1 MKIEKTQAT
10 TTKQK
15 KTAKRNGMW
24 QKRNYFAGPIE
35 ANDNNGDN
43 EDSTTT
49 IVKLPNI
56 YPIRKK
62 KKNYSNKLFNS
73 NNKCGTHSRIFFF
86 FLHIFWSLNFFSLR
100 LGSHFGY
107 DDVVVIVVAD
117 SMCSMEFLR
126 IHLNSFLFGSLGS
139 LKQKKNR
146 RRRQQQM
153 MENKR
158 CVKDSTQRN
167 QPKKNV

>member
-1 MKIEKTQAT
+1 
-10 TTKQK
+10 
-15 KTAKRNGMW
+15 MW

-43 EDSTTT
+43 EDSTTTRTTTT

-126 IHLNSFLFGSLGS
+126 IHLNSFLFGSLGCFEAKK
-139 LKQKKNR
+139 KQTTTTTTDDGKQEMCKRQHSTKPTKKNCI
-146 RRRQQQM
+146 
-153 MENKR
+153 K
-158 CVKDSTQRN
+158 CYLYA
-167 QPKKNV
+167 